1 MVTILSEL
9 LTFKFKN
16 SIIVMK
22 YGVRS
27 IFTKRSVET
36 QNVRS
41 VTMKK
46 LLALL
51 LALVMVLS
59 FAACNNVENEPENP
73 DNSQPESSEPEAK
86 TYAEKFAAEIEELK
100 AKYAAPGLEVTD
112 AFSEDVQKAVE
123 DFIAT
128 YGGTEN
134 AYVVF
139 DFDNTCSVFDVEEQL
154 AVHQLRTM
162 TFAVTPEELP
172 GVLMEGIGDLEEI
185 RENDYSEPS
194 TYQAWIND
202 IVKAYT
208 YLYETYGPFTAKG
221 LDEAAQAEIQADE
234 QWAEF
239 ATKMR
244 AMYALIGDMESA
256 SVSYPWVLYWFTGMT
271 EQEVYDLAYASHS
284 KYLTVES
291 SYETWTSPE
300 TIESEAGVVTVE
312 ITNGTCVSEPL
323 KNLWKSLDEA
333 GIDVWVCSASATDP
347 IRAAIDAFGLH
358 DYCTGMLAM
367 TNVVGE
373 DGKYEHEYDYETGC
387 GWVVDGEGWK
397 RDDAPIKAQTQ
408 GIGKVEA
415 IENAL
420 VPKYG
425 VGPLAGFMDSTG
437 DWNFTTEFDNLKL
450 VINFNRANRKVTDG
464 GGIAAVIAIYQRDY
478 LGYDLATAN
487 ANGDTLYVLQGREE
501 NGLRGMRSSS
511 FTMRLD
517 KDEELLFR
525 NDDNFTM
532 LHYLVANELTTEE
545 AINLFTV
552 KTSAED
558 SVIGVKHGCLSE
570 YAGYH
575 NIK

>member
-1 MVTILSEL
+1 
-9 LTFKFKN
+9 
-16 SIIVMK
+16 MK
-22 YGVRS
+22 YGVNS
-27 IFTKRSVET
+27 IFTKKKCRNT
-36 QNVRS
+36 KNVRS

-46 LLALL
+46 LLAML

-59 FAACNNVENEPENP
+59 FAACGTPAEPEEP
-73 DNSQPESSEPEAK
+73 SEPEVPTEPEEPTEPEVEP
-86 TYAEKFAAEIEELK
+86 TYAEEFAAEIEELK

-112 AFSEDVQKAVE
+112 AFAEDVQKAID

-139 DFDNTCSVFDVEEQL
+139 DFDNTCSIFDVEEQL

-162 TFAVTPEELP
+162 TFAFTPEELP
-172 GVLMEGIGDLEEI
+172 EILKEGIGDLEEV
-185 RENDYSEPS
+185 RENDYSEPA

-234 QWAEF
+234 QWVEF

-244 AMYALIGDMESA
+244 AMYSFVGDVESA

-271 EQEVYDLAYASHS
+271 EQEVYDLAFASHS
-284 KYLTVES
+284 KYLEVES
-291 SYETWTSPE
+291 VYTTWTSPE
-300 TIESEAGVVTVE
+300 TIESEAGIVTVE
-312 ITNGTCVSEPL
+312 FTDGTCASEPL
-323 KNLWKSLDEA
+323 KGLWKALDEA

-358 DYCTGMLAM
+358 DYVTGMLAM

-373 DGKYEHEYDYETGC
+373 DGKYVHNYDYETGC
-387 GWVVDGEGWK
+387 GWLKDGDGWK

-408 GIGKVEA
+408 GVGKVTA
-415 IENAL
+415 INNAIL
-420 VPKYG
+420 PKYNN
-425 VGPLAGFMDSTG
+425 VGPLACFMDSTG
-437 DWNFTTEFDNLKL
+437 DWNFCTEYANTKL

-464 GGIAAVIAIYQRDY
+464 GGIAAAIAIYQRDY

-501 NGLRGMRSSS
+501 NGLRGLRSSN
-511 FTMRLD
+511 FTMRLG
-517 KDEELLFR
+517 KDTELLFR
-525 NDDNFTM
+525 EDNNFIM
-532 LHYLVANELTTEE
+532 LHYMIANELTTEE

-552 KTSAED
+552 KTAAED
-558 SVIGVKHGCLSE
+558 SVIDVKYGCVSE
-570 YAGYH
+570 YAGYK

>member
-1 MVTILSEL
+1 M
-9 LTFKFKN
+9 
-16 SIIVMK
+16 
-22 YGVRS
+22 
-27 IFTKRSVET
+27 FTKKKCRNT
-36 QNVRS
+36 KNVRS

-46 LLALL
+46 LLAML

-59 FAACNNVENEPENP
+59 FAACGTTPAEPE
-73 DNSQPESSEPEAK
+73 EPEVPETQEPEEPTEPEVEP
-86 TYAEKFAAEIEELK
+86 TYAEEFAAEIEELK

-112 AFSEDVQKAVE
+112 AFAEDVQKAID

-139 DFDNTCSVFDVEEQL
+139 DFDNTCSIFDVEEQL

-162 TFAVTPEELP
+162 TFAFTPEELP
-172 GVLMEGIGDLEEI
+172 EILKEGIGDLEEV
-185 RENDYSEPS
+185 RENDYSEPA

-234 QWAEF
+234 QWVEF

-244 AMYALIGDMESA
+244 AMYSFVGDVESA

-271 EQEVYDLAYASHS
+271 EQEVYDLAFASHS
-284 KYLTVES
+284 KYLEVES
-291 SYETWTSPE
+291 VYTTWTSPE
-300 TIESEAGVVTVE
+300 TIESEAGIVTVE
-312 ITNGTCVSEPL
+312 FTDGTCASEPL
-323 KNLWKSLDEA
+323 KGLWKALDEA

-358 DYCTGMLAM
+358 EYCTGMIAM

-373 DGKYEHEYDYETGC
+373 DGKYVHNYDYETGC
-387 GWVVDGEGWK
+387 GWLADGDGWK

-408 GIGKVEA
+408 GVGKVTA
-415 IENAL
+415 INNAIL
-420 VPKYG
+420 PKYNN
-425 VGPLAGFMDSTG
+425 VGPLACFMDSTG
-437 DWNFTTEFDNLKL
+437 DWNFCTEYENTKL

-464 GGIAAVIAIYQRDY
+464 GGIAAAIAIYQRDY

-501 NGLRGMRSSS
+501 NGLRGLRSSN
-511 FTMRLD
+511 FTMRLG
-517 KDEELLFR
+517 KDTELLFR
-525 NDDNFTM
+525 EDNNFIM
-532 LHYLVANELTTEE
+532 LHYMIANELTTEE

-552 KTSAED
+552 KTAAED
-558 SVIGVKHGCLSE
+558 SVIDVKYGCVSE
-570 YAGYH
+570 YAGYK

>member
-1 MVTILSEL
+1 
-9 LTFKFKN
+9 
-16 SIIVMK
+16 
-22 YGVRS
+22 
-27 IFTKRSVET
+27 
-36 QNVRS
+36 
-41 VTMKK
+41 MKK
-46 LLALL
+46 LLAML

-59 FAACNNVENEPENP
+59 LAACGTTEPET
-73 DNSQPESSEPEAK
+73 PEVPEEPEVETPEEPEVEL
-86 TYAEKFAAEIEELK
+86 TYAEANAAAIEELK

-112 AFSEDVQKAVE
+112 AFAEDVQKAID

-139 DFDNTCSVFDVEEQL
+139 DFDNTCSIFDVEEQL
-154 AVHQLRTM
+154 AAHQLRTM
-162 TFAVTPEELP
+162 TFAFTPEELP
-172 GVLMEGIGDLEEI
+172 EILKEGIGDLEEV
-185 RENDYSEPS
+185 RENDYSEPA

-234 QWAEF
+234 QWVEF

-244 AMYALIGDMESA
+244 AMYSFVGDVESA

-271 EQEVYDLAYASHS
+271 EHEVYDLAFASHS
-284 KYLTVES
+284 KYLEVES
-291 SYETWTSPE
+291 VYTTWTSPE
-300 TIESEAGVVTVE
+300 TIESEAGIVTVE
-312 ITNGTCVSEPL
+312 FTDGTCASEPL
-323 KNLWKSLDEA
+323 KGLWKALDEA

-358 DYCTGMLAM
+358 EYCTGMIAM

-373 DGKYEHEYDYETGC
+373 DGKYVHTYDYETGC
-387 GWVVDGEGWK
+387 GWLADGDGWK

-408 GIGKVEA
+408 GVGKVTA
-415 IENAL
+415 INNAIL
-420 VPKYG
+420 PKYNN
-425 VGPLAGFMDSTG
+425 VGPLACFMDSTG
-437 DWNFTTEFDNLKL
+437 DWNFCTEYANTKL

-464 GGIAAVIAIYQRDY
+464 GGIAAAIAIYQRDY

-501 NGLRGMRSSS
+501 NGLRGLRSSN
-511 FTMRLD
+511 FTMRLG
-517 KDEELLFR
+517 KDTELLFR
-525 NDDNFTM
+525 EDNNFIM
-532 LHYLVANELTTEE
+532 LHYMIANELTTEE
-545 AINLFTV
+545 AISLFTV
-552 KTSAED
+552 KTAAED
-558 SVIGVKHGCLSE
+558 SVIDVKYGCVSE
-570 YAGYH
+570 YAGYK

>member
-1 MVTILSEL
+1 
-9 LTFKFKN
+9 
-16 SIIVMK
+16 
-22 YGVRS
+22 
-27 IFTKRSVET
+27 
-36 QNVRS
+36 
-41 VTMKK
+41 MKK
-46 LLALL
+46 LLAML

-59 FAACNNVENEPENP
+59 FAACGTTDEPVEEPDAPVEEPTDEPEV
-73 DNSQPESSEPEAK
+73 EP
-86 TYAEKFAAEIEELK
+86 TYAEEFAAEIEELK

-112 AFSEDVQKAVE
+112 AFAEDVQKAID

-139 DFDNTCSVFDVEEQL
+139 DFDNTCSIFDVEEQL
-154 AVHQLRTM
+154 AAHQLRTM
-162 TFAVTPEELP
+162 TFAFTPEELP
-172 GVLMEGIGDLEEI
+172 EILKEGIGDLEEV
-185 RENDYSEPS
+185 RENDYSEPA

-234 QWAEF
+234 QWVEF

-244 AMYALIGDMESA
+244 AMYSFVGDVESA

-271 EQEVYDLAYASHS
+271 EQEVYDLAFASHS
-284 KYLTVES
+284 KYLEVES
-291 SYETWTSPE
+291 VYTTWTSPE
-300 TIESEAGVVTVE
+300 TIESEAGIVTVE
-312 ITNGTCVSEPL
+312 FTDGTCASEPL
-323 KNLWKSLDEA
+323 KGLWKALDEA

-358 DYCTGMLAM
+358 EYCTGMIAM

-373 DGKYEHEYDYETGC
+373 DGKYVHTYDYETGC
-387 GWVVDGEGWK
+387 GWLADGEGWK

-408 GIGKVEA
+408 GVGKVTA
-415 IENAL
+415 INNAIL
-420 VPKYG
+420 PKYNN
-425 VGPLAGFMDSTG
+425 VGPLACFMDSTG
-437 DWNFTTEFDNLKL
+437 DWNFCTEYANTKL

-464 GGIAAVIAIYQRDY
+464 GGIAAAIAIYQRDY

-501 NGLRGMRSSS
+501 NGLRGLRSSN
-511 FTMRLD
+511 FTMRLG
-517 KDEELLFR
+517 KDTELLFR
-525 NDDNFTM
+525 EDNNFIM
-532 LHYLVANELTTEE
+532 LHYMIANELTTEE

-552 KTSAED
+552 KTAAED
-558 SVIGVKHGCLSE
+558 SVIDVKYGCVSE
-570 YAGYH
+570 YAGYK

>member
-1 MVTILSEL
+1 
-9 LTFKFKN
+9 
-16 SIIVMK
+16 MK
-22 YGVRS
+22 YGVNS
-27 IFTKRSVET
+27 IFTKKKCRNTE
-36 QNVRS
+36 NVRS

-46 LLALL
+46 LLAML

-59 FAACNNVENEPENP
+59 FAACGTPAEPEEP
-73 DNSQPESSEPEAK
+73 SEPEVPTEPEEPTEPEVEP
-86 TYAEKFAAEIEELK
+86 TYAEEFAAEIEELK

-112 AFSEDVQKAVE
+112 AFAEDVQKAID

-139 DFDNTCSVFDVEEQL
+139 DFDNTCSIFDVEEQL

-162 TFAVTPEELP
+162 TFAFTPEELP
-172 GVLMEGIGDLEEI
+172 EILKEGIGDLEEV
-185 RENDYSEPS
+185 RENDYSEPA

-234 QWAEF
+234 QWVEF

-244 AMYALIGDMESA
+244 AMYSFVGDVESA

-271 EQEVYDLAYASHS
+271 EQEVYDLAFASHS
-284 KYLTVES
+284 KYLEVES
-291 SYETWTSPE
+291 VYTTWTSPE
-300 TIESEAGVVTVE
+300 TIESEAGIVTVE
-312 ITNGTCVSEPL
+312 FTDGTCASEPL
-323 KNLWKSLDEA
+323 KGLWKALDEA

-358 DYCTGMLAM
+358 EYCTGMIAM

-373 DGKYEHEYDYETGC
+373 DGKYVHTYDYETGC
-387 GWVVDGEGWK
+387 GWLKDGDGWK

-408 GIGKVEA
+408 GVGKVTA
-415 IENAL
+415 INNAIL
-420 VPKYG
+420 PKYNN
-425 VGPLAGFMDSTG
+425 VGPLACFMDSTG
-437 DWNFTTEFDNLKL
+437 DWNFCTEYANTKL

-464 GGIAAVIAIYQRDY
+464 GGIAAAIAIYQRDY

-501 NGLRGMRSSS
+501 NGLRGLRSSN
-511 FTMRLD
+511 FTMRLG
-517 KDEELLFR
+517 KDTELLFR
-525 NDDNFTM
+525 EDNNFIM
-532 LHYLVANELTTEE
+532 LHYMIANELTTEE

-552 KTSAED
+552 KTAAED
-558 SVIGVKHGCLSE
+558 SVIDVKYGCVSE
-570 YAGYH
+570 YAGYK

>member
-1 MVTILSEL
+1 
-9 LTFKFKN
+9 
-16 SIIVMK
+16 
-22 YGVRS
+22 
-27 IFTKRSVET
+27 
-36 QNVRS
+36 
-41 VTMKK
+41 MKK
-46 LLALL
+46 LLAML

-59 FAACNNVENEPENP
+59 FAACGTPAEPEEP
-73 DNSQPESSEPEAK
+73 SEPEVPTEPEEPTEPEVEP
-86 TYAEKFAAEIEELK
+86 TYAEEFAAEIEELK

-112 AFSEDVQKAVE
+112 AFAEDVQKAID

-139 DFDNTCSVFDVEEQL
+139 DFDNTCSIFDVEEQL

-162 TFAVTPEELP
+162 TFAFTPEELP
-172 GVLMEGIGDLEEI
+172 EILKEGIGDLEEV
-185 RENDYSEPS
+185 RENDYSEPA

-234 QWAEF
+234 QWVEF

-244 AMYALIGDMESA
+244 AMYSFVGDVESA

-271 EQEVYDLAYASHS
+271 EQEVYDLAFASHS
-284 KYLTVES
+284 KYLEVES
-291 SYETWTSPE
+291 VYTTWTSPE
-300 TIESEAGVVTVE
+300 TIESEAGIVTVE
-312 ITNGTCVSEPL
+312 FTDGTCASEPL
-323 KNLWKSLDEA
+323 KGLWKALDEA

-358 DYCTGMLAM
+358 EYCTGMIAM

-373 DGKYEHEYDYETGC
+373 DGKYVHNYDYETGC
-387 GWVVDGEGWK
+387 GWLADGDGWK

-408 GIGKVEA
+408 GVGKVTA
-415 IENAL
+415 INNAIL
-420 VPKYG
+420 PKYNN
-425 VGPLAGFMDSTG
+425 VGPLACFMDSTG
-437 DWNFTTEFDNLKL
+437 DWNFCTEYENTKL

-464 GGIAAVIAIYQRDY
+464 GGIAAAIAIYQRDY

-501 NGLRGMRSSS
+501 NGLRGLRSSN
-511 FTMRLD
+511 FTMRLG
-517 KDEELLFR
+517 KDTELLFR
-525 NDDNFTM
+525 EDNNFIM
-532 LHYLVANELTTEE
+532 LHYMIANELTTEE

-552 KTSAED
+552 KTAAED
-558 SVIGVKHGCLSE
+558 SVIDVKYGCVSE
-570 YAGYH
+570 YAGYK

>member
-1 MVTILSEL
+1 
-9 LTFKFKN
+9 
-16 SIIVMK
+16 
-22 YGVRS
+22 
-27 IFTKRSVET
+27 
-36 QNVRS
+36 
-41 VTMKK
+41 MKK
-46 LLALL
+46 LLAML

-59 FAACNNVENEPENP
+59 FAACGTTEEPVEEPVE
-73 DNSQPESSEPEAK
+73 EPTEEPVEEPVEL
-86 TYAEKFAAEIEELK
+86 TYAEEFAAEIEELK

-112 AFSEDVQKAVE
+112 AFAEDVQKAID

-139 DFDNTCSVFDVEEQL
+139 DFDNTCSIFDVEEQL

-162 TFAVTPEELP
+162 TFAFTPEELP
-172 GVLMEGIGDLEEI
+172 EILKEGIGDLEEV
-185 RENDYSEPS
+185 RENDYSEPA

-234 QWAEF
+234 QWVEF

-244 AMYALIGDMESA
+244 AMYSFVGDVESA

-271 EQEVYDLAYASHS
+271 EQEVYDLAFASHS
-284 KYLTVES
+284 KYLEVES
-291 SYETWTSPE
+291 VYTTWTSPE
-300 TIESEAGVVTVE
+300 TIESEAGIVTVE
-312 ITNGTCVSEPL
+312 FTDGTCASEPL
-323 KNLWKSLDEA
+323 KGLWKALDEA

-358 DYCTGMLAM
+358 EYCTGMIAM

-373 DGKYEHEYDYETGC
+373 DGKYVHSYDYETGC
-387 GWVVDGEGWK
+387 GWLADGEGWV

-408 GIGKVEA
+408 GVGKVTA
-415 IENAL
+415 INNAIY
-420 VPKYG
+420 PKYG
-425 VGPLAGFMDSTG
+425 CGPLACFMDSTG
-437 DWNFTTEFDNLKL
+437 DWNFCTEYANTKL

-464 GGIAAVIAIYQRDY
+464 GGVAAVLAIYQKDY

-501 NGLRGMRSSS
+501 NGLRGLRSSN
-511 FTMRLD
+511 FTMRLG
-517 KDEELLFR
+517 KDTELLFR
-525 NDDNFTM
+525 EDKNFTL
-532 LHYLVANELTTEE
+532 LHYIVANELTTEE
-545 AINLFTV
+545 VVNTFTV
-552 KTSAED
+552 KDDSILGFTVGCIKAED
-558 SVIGVKHGCLSE
+558 G
-570 YAGYH
+570 YAGYK

>member
-1 MVTILSEL
+1 
-9 LTFKFKN
+9 
-16 SIIVMK
+16 
-22 YGVRS
+22 
-27 IFTKRSVET
+27 
-36 QNVRS
+36 
-41 VTMKK
+41 MKK
-46 LLALL
+46 LLAML

-59 FAACNNVENEPENP
+59 FAACGTPAEPEEP
-73 DNSQPESSEPEAK
+73 SEPEVPTEPEEPTEPEVEL
-86 TYAEKFAAEIEELK
+86 TYAEEFAAEIEELK

-112 AFSEDVQKAVE
+112 AFAEDVQKAID

-139 DFDNTCSVFDVEEQL
+139 DFDNTCSIFDVEEQL

-162 TFAVTPEELP
+162 TFAFTPEELP
-172 GVLMEGIGDLEEI
+172 EILKEGIGDLEEV
-185 RENDYSEPS
+185 RENDYSEPA

-234 QWAEF
+234 QWVEF

-244 AMYALIGDMESA
+244 AMYSFVGDVESA

-271 EQEVYDLAYASHS
+271 EQEVYDLAFASHS
-284 KYLTVES
+284 KYLEVES
-291 SYETWTSPE
+291 VYTTWTSPE
-300 TIESEAGVVTVE
+300 TIESEAGIVTVE
-312 ITNGTCVSEPL
+312 FTDGTCASEPL
-323 KNLWKSLDEA
+323 KGLWKALDEA

-358 DYCTGMLAM
+358 DYVTGMLAM

-373 DGKYEHEYDYETGC
+373 DGKYVHNYDYETGC
-387 GWVVDGEGWK
+387 GWLKDGDGWK

-408 GIGKVEA
+408 GVGKVTA
-415 IENAL
+415 INNAIL
-420 VPKYG
+420 PKYNN
-425 VGPLAGFMDSTG
+425 VGPLACFMDSTG
-437 DWNFTTEFDNLKL
+437 DWNFCTEYANTKL

-464 GGIAAVIAIYQRDY
+464 GGIAAAIAIYQKDY

-501 NGLRGMRSSS
+501 NGLRGLRSSN

-517 KDEELLFR
+517 KDTELLFR
-525 NDDNFTM
+525 EDNNFIM
-532 LHYLVANELTTEE
+532 LHYMIANELTTEE

-552 KTSAED
+552 KTAAED
-558 SVIGVKHGCLSE
+558 SVIDVKYGCVSE
-570 YAGYH
+570 YAGYK

>member
-1 MVTILSEL
+1 
-9 LTFKFKN
+9 
-16 SIIVMK
+16 
-22 YGVRS
+22 
-27 IFTKRSVET
+27 
-36 QNVRS
+36 
-41 VTMKK
+41 MKK
-46 LLALL
+46 LLAML

-59 FAACNNVENEPENP
+59 FAACGTTPAEPEEP
-73 DNSQPESSEPEAK
+73 SEPEVPAEPETPAEPEVEP
-86 TYAEKFAAEIEELK
+86 TYAEEFAAEIEELK

-112 AFSEDVQKAVE
+112 AFAEDVQKAID

-139 DFDNTCSVFDVEEQL
+139 DFDNTCSIFDVEEQL

-162 TFAVTPEELP
+162 TFAFTPEELP
-172 GVLMEGIGDLEEI
+172 EILKEGIGDLEEV
-185 RENDYSEPS
+185 RENDYSEPA

-234 QWAEF
+234 QWVEF

-244 AMYALIGDMESA
+244 AMYSFVGDVESA

-271 EQEVYDLAYASHS
+271 EQEVYDLAFASHS
-284 KYLTVES
+284 KYLEVES
-291 SYETWTSPE
+291 VYTTWTSPE
-300 TIESEAGVVTVE
+300 TIESEAGIVTVE
-312 ITNGTCVSEPL
+312 FTDGTCASEPL
-323 KNLWKSLDEA
+323 KGLWKALDEA

-358 DYCTGMLAM
+358 EYCTGMIAM

-373 DGKYEHEYDYETGC
+373 DGKYVHTYDYETGC
-387 GWVVDGEGWK
+387 GWLADGEGWV

-408 GIGKVEA
+408 GVGKVTA
-415 IENAL
+415 INNAIL
-420 VPKYG
+420 PKYNN
-425 VGPLAGFMDSTG
+425 VGPLACFMDSTG
-437 DWNFTTEFDNLKL
+437 DWNFCTEYANTKL

-464 GGIAAVIAIYQRDY
+464 GGIAAAIAIYQRDY
-478 LGYDLATAN
+478 LGYDLATAT
-487 ANGDTLYVLQGREE
+487 ANGDTYYVLQGREE
-501 NGLRGMRSSS
+501 NGLRGLRSSN
-511 FTMRLD
+511 FTMRLG
-517 KDEELLFR
+517 KDTELLFR
-525 NDDNFTM
+525 EDNNFIM
-532 LHYLVANELTTEE
+532 LHYMIANELTTEE

-552 KTSAED
+552 KTAAED
-558 SVIGVKHGCLSE
+558 SVIDVKYGCVSE
-570 YAGYH
+570 YAGYK

>member
-1 MVTILSEL
+1 
-9 LTFKFKN
+9 
-16 SIIVMK
+16 
-22 YGVRS
+22 
-27 IFTKRSVET
+27 
-36 QNVRS
+36 
-41 VTMKK
+41 MKK
-46 LLALL
+46 LLAML

-59 FAACNNVENEPENP
+59 LAACGTPAEPEEP
-73 DNSQPESSEPEAK
+73 SEPEVPTEPEEPTEPEVEP
-86 TYAEKFAAEIEELK
+86 TYAEEFAAEIEELK

-112 AFSEDVQKAVE
+112 AFAEDVQKAID

-139 DFDNTCSVFDVEEQL
+139 DFDNTCSIFDVEEQL

-162 TFAVTPEELP
+162 TFAFTPEELP
-172 GVLMEGIGDLEEI
+172 EILKEGIGDLEEV
-185 RENDYSEPS
+185 RENDYSEPA

-234 QWAEF
+234 QWVEF

-244 AMYALIGDMESA
+244 AMYSFVGDVESA

-271 EQEVYDLAYASHS
+271 EQEVYDLAFASHS
-284 KYLTVES
+284 KYLEVES
-291 SYETWTSPE
+291 VYTTWTSPE
-300 TIESEAGVVTVE
+300 TIESEAGIVTVE
-312 ITNGTCVSEPL
+312 FTDGTCASEPL
-323 KNLWKSLDEA
+323 KGLWKALDEA

-358 DYCTGMLAM
+358 EYCTGMIAM

-373 DGKYEHEYDYETGC
+373 DGKYVHNYDYETGC
-387 GWVVDGEGWK
+387 GWLADGDGWK

-408 GIGKVEA
+408 GVGKVTA
-415 IENAL
+415 INNAIL
-420 VPKYG
+420 PKYNN
-425 VGPLAGFMDSTG
+425 VGPLACFMDSTG
-437 DWNFTTEFDNLKL
+437 DWNFCTEYANTKL

-464 GGIAAVIAIYQRDY
+464 GGIAAAVAIYQKDY

-501 NGLRGMRSSS
+501 NGLRGLRSSN
-511 FTMRLD
+511 FTMRLG
-517 KDEELLFR
+517 KDTELLFR
-525 NDDNFTM
+525 EDNNFIM
-532 LHYLVANELTTEE
+532 LHYMIANELTTEE

-552 KTSAED
+552 KTAAED
-558 SVIGVKHGCLSE
+558 SVIDVKYGCVSE
-570 YAGYH
+570 YAGYK

>member
-1 MVTILSEL
+1 
-9 LTFKFKN
+9 
-16 SIIVMK
+16 MK
-22 YGVRS
+22 YGVNS
-27 IFTKRSVET
+27 IFTKKKCRNT
-36 QNVRS
+36 KNVRS

-46 LLALL
+46 LLAML

-59 FAACNNVENEPENP
+59 FAACGTPAEPEEP
-73 DNSQPESSEPEAK
+73 SEPEVPTEPEEPTEPEVEP
-86 TYAEKFAAEIEELK
+86 TYAEEFAAEIEELK

-112 AFSEDVQKAVE
+112 AFAEDVQKAID

-139 DFDNTCSVFDVEEQL
+139 DFDNTCSIFDVEEQL

-162 TFAVTPEELP
+162 TFAFTPEELP
-172 GVLMEGIGDLEEI
+172 EILKEGIGDLEEV
-185 RENDYSEPS
+185 RENDYSEPA

-234 QWAEF
+234 QWVEF

-244 AMYALIGDMESA
+244 AMYSFVGDVESA

-271 EQEVYDLAYASHS
+271 EQEVYDLAFASHS
-284 KYLTVES
+284 KYLEVES
-291 SYETWTSPE
+291 VYTTWTSPE
-300 TIESEAGVVTVE
+300 TIESEAGIVTVE
-312 ITNGTCVSEPL
+312 FTDGTCASEPL
-323 KNLWKSLDEA
+323 KGLWKALDEA

-358 DYCTGMLAM
+358 DYVTGMLAM

-373 DGKYEHEYDYETGC
+373 DGKYVHNYDYETGC
-387 GWVVDGEGWK
+387 GWLKDGDGWK

-408 GIGKVEA
+408 GVGKVTA
-415 IENAL
+415 INNAIL
-420 VPKYG
+420 PKYNN
-425 VGPLAGFMDSTG
+425 VGPLACFMDSTG
-437 DWNFTTEFDNLKL
+437 DWNFCTEYANTKL

-464 GGIAAVIAIYQRDY
+464 GGIAAAIAIYQKDY

-501 NGLRGMRSSS
+501 NGLRGLRSSN

-517 KDEELLFR
+517 KDTELLFR
-525 NDDNFTM
+525 EDNNFIM
-532 LHYLVANELTTEE
+532 LHYMIANELTTEE

-552 KTSAED
+552 KTAAED
-558 SVIGVKHGCLSE
+558 SVIDVKYGCVSE
-570 YAGYH
+570 YAGYK

>member
-1 MVTILSEL
+1 
-9 LTFKFKN
+9 
-16 SIIVMK
+16 
-22 YGVRS
+22 
-27 IFTKRSVET
+27 
-36 QNVRS
+36 
-41 VTMKK
+41 MKK
-46 LLALL
+46 LLAML

-59 FAACNNVENEPENP
+59 FAACGTTPAEPEEP
-73 DNSQPESSEPEAK
+73 SEPEVPTEPEEPTEPEVEP
-86 TYAEKFAAEIEELK
+86 TYAEEFAAEIEELK

-112 AFSEDVQKAVE
+112 AFAEDVQKAID

-139 DFDNTCSVFDVEEQL
+139 DFDNTCSIFDVEEQL

-162 TFAVTPEELP
+162 TFAFTPEELP
-172 GVLMEGIGDLEEI
+172 EILKEGIGDLEEV
-185 RENDYSEPS
+185 RENDYSEPA

-234 QWAEF
+234 QWVEF

-244 AMYALIGDMESA
+244 AMYSFVGDVESA

-271 EQEVYDLAYASHS
+271 EQEVYDLAFASHS
-284 KYLTVES
+284 KYLEVES
-291 SYETWTSPE
+291 VYTTWTSPE
-300 TIESEAGVVTVE
+300 TIESEAGIVTVE
-312 ITNGTCVSEPL
+312 FTDGTCASEPL
-323 KNLWKSLDEA
+323 KGLWKALDEA

-358 DYCTGMLAM
+358 EYATGMIAM

-373 DGKYEHEYDYETGC
+373 DGKYVHTYDYETGC
-387 GWVVDGEGWK
+387 GWLADGEGWV

-408 GIGKVEA
+408 GVGKVTA
-415 IENAL
+415 INNAIL
-420 VPKYG
+420 PKYNN
-425 VGPLAGFMDSTG
+425 VGPLACFMDSTG
-437 DWNFTTEFDNLKL
+437 DWNFCTEYANTKL

-464 GGIAAVIAIYQRDY
+464 GGIAAAIAIYQRDY
-478 LGYDLATAN
+478 LGYDLATAT

-501 NGLRGMRSSS
+501 NGLRGLRSSN
-511 FTMRLD
+511 FTMRLG
-517 KDEELLFR
+517 KDTELLFR
-525 NDDNFTM
+525 EDNNFIM
-532 LHYLVANELTTEE
+532 LHYMIANELTTEE

-552 KTSAED
+552 KTAAED
-558 SVIGVKHGCLSE
+558 SVIDVKYGCVSE
-570 YAGYH
+570 YAGYK

>member
-1 MVTILSEL
+1 
-9 LTFKFKN
+9 
-16 SIIVMK
+16 
-22 YGVRS
+22 
-27 IFTKRSVET
+27 
-36 QNVRS
+36 
-41 VTMKK
+41 MKK
-46 LLALL
+46 LLAML

-59 FAACNNVENEPENP
+59 FAACGTTEEPVEEPDAPVEEPTDEPEV
-73 DNSQPESSEPEAK
+73 EP
-86 TYAEKFAAEIEELK
+86 TYAEEFAAEIEELK

-112 AFSEDVQKAVE
+112 AFAEDVQKAID

-139 DFDNTCSVFDVEEQL
+139 DFDNTCSIFDVEEQL

-162 TFAVTPEELP
+162 TFAFTPEELP
-172 GVLMEGIGDLEEI
+172 EILKEGIGDLEEV
-185 RENDYSEPS
+185 RENDYSEPA

-234 QWAEF
+234 QWVEF

-244 AMYALIGDMESA
+244 AMYAFVGDVESA

-271 EQEVYDLAYASHS
+271 EQEVYDLAFASHS
-284 KYLTVES
+284 KYLEVES
-291 SYETWTSPE
+291 VYTTWTSPE
-300 TIESEAGVVTVE
+300 TIESEAGIVTVE
-312 ITNGTCVSEPL
+312 FTDGTCASEPL
-323 KNLWKSLDEA
+323 KGLWKALDEA

-358 DYCTGMLAM
+358 EYCTGMIAM

-373 DGKYEHEYDYETGC
+373 DGKYVHTYDYETGC
-387 GWVVDGEGWK
+387 GWLKDGDGWK

-408 GIGKVEA
+408 GVGKVTA
-415 IENAL
+415 INNAIL
-420 VPKYG
+420 PKYNN
-425 VGPLAGFMDSTG
+425 VGPLACFMDSTG
-437 DWNFTTEFDNLKL
+437 DWNFCTEYANTKL

-464 GGIAAVIAIYQRDY
+464 GGIAAAIAIYQKDY

-501 NGLRGMRSSS
+501 NGLRGLRSSN
-511 FTMRLD
+511 FTMRLG
-517 KDEELLFR
+517 KDTELLFR
-525 NDDNFTM
+525 EDNNFIM
-532 LHYLVANELTTEE
+532 LHYMIANELTTEE

-552 KTSAED
+552 KTAAED
-558 SVIGVKHGCLSE
+558 SVIDVKYGCVSE
-570 YAGYH
+570 YAGYK

>member
-1 MVTILSEL
+1 
-9 LTFKFKN
+9 
-16 SIIVMK
+16 
-22 YGVRS
+22 
-27 IFTKRSVET
+27 
-36 QNVRS
+36 
-41 VTMKK
+41 MKK
-46 LLALL
+46 LLAML

-59 FAACNNVENEPENP
+59 FAACGTPAEPEEP
-73 DNSQPESSEPEAK
+73 SEPEVPTEPEEPTEPEVEP
-86 TYAEKFAAEIEELK
+86 TYAEEFAAEIEELK

-112 AFSEDVQKAVE
+112 AFAEDVQKAID

-139 DFDNTCSVFDVEEQL
+139 DFDNTCSIFDVEEQL

-162 TFAVTPEELP
+162 TFAFTPEELP
-172 GVLMEGIGDLEEI
+172 EILKEGIGDLEEV
-185 RENDYSEPS
+185 RENDYSEPA

-234 QWAEF
+234 QWVEF

-244 AMYALIGDMESA
+244 AMYSFVGDVESA

-271 EQEVYDLAYASHS
+271 EQEVYDLAFASHS
-284 KYLTVES
+284 KYLEVES
-291 SYETWTSPE
+291 VYTTWTSPE
-300 TIESEAGVVTVE
+300 TIESEAGIVTVE
-312 ITNGTCVSEPL
+312 FTDGTCASEPL
-323 KNLWKSLDEA
+323 KGLWKALDEA

-358 DYCTGMLAM
+358 EYCTGMIAM

-373 DGKYEHEYDYETGC
+373 DGKYVHTYDYETGC
-387 GWVVDGEGWK
+387 GWLKDGDGWK

-408 GIGKVEA
+408 GVGKVTA
-415 IENAL
+415 INNAIL
-420 VPKYG
+420 PKYNN
-425 VGPLAGFMDSTG
+425 VGPLACFMDSTG
-437 DWNFTTEFDNLKL
+437 DWNFCTEYANTKL

-464 GGIAAVIAIYQRDY
+464 GGIAAAIAIYQRDY

-501 NGLRGMRSSS
+501 NGLRGLRSSN
-511 FTMRLD
+511 FTMRLG
-517 KDEELLFR
+517 KDTELLFR
-525 NDDNFTM
+525 EDNNFIM
-532 LHYLVANELTTEE
+532 LHYMIANELTTEE

-552 KTSAED
+552 KTAAED
-558 SVIGVKHGCLSE
+558 SVIDVKYGCVSE
-570 YAGYH
+570 YAGYK

>member
-1 MVTILSEL
+1 
-9 LTFKFKN
+9 
-16 SIIVMK
+16 
-22 YGVRS
+22 
-27 IFTKRSVET
+27 
-36 QNVRS
+36 
-41 VTMKK
+41 MKK
-46 LLALL
+46 LLAML

-59 FAACNNVENEPENP
+59 FAACGTTPAEPE
-73 DNSQPESSEPEAK
+73 EPEVPETQEPEEPTEPEVEP
-86 TYAEKFAAEIEELK
+86 TYAEEFAAEIEELK

-112 AFSEDVQKAVE
+112 AFAEDVQKAID

-139 DFDNTCSVFDVEEQL
+139 DFDNTCSIFDVEEQL

-162 TFAVTPEELP
+162 TFAFTPEELP
-172 GVLMEGIGDLEEI
+172 EILKEGIGDLEEV
-185 RENDYSEPS
+185 RENDYSEPA

-234 QWAEF
+234 QWVEF

-244 AMYALIGDMESA
+244 AMYSFVGDVESA

-271 EQEVYDLAYASHS
+271 EQEVYDLAFASHS
-284 KYLTVES
+284 KYLEVES
-291 SYETWTSPE
+291 VYTTWTSPE
-300 TIESEAGVVTVE
+300 TIESEAGIVTVE
-312 ITNGTCVSEPL
+312 FTDGTCASEPL
-323 KNLWKSLDEA
+323 KGLWKALDEA

-358 DYCTGMLAM
+358 EYCTGMIAM

-373 DGKYEHEYDYETGC
+373 DGKYVHNYDYETGC
-387 GWVVDGEGWK
+387 GWLADGDGWK

-408 GIGKVEA
+408 GVGKVTA
-415 IENAL
+415 INNAIL
-420 VPKYG
+420 PKYNN
-425 VGPLAGFMDSTG
+425 VGPLACFMDSTG
-437 DWNFTTEFDNLKL
+437 DWNFCTEYENTKL

-464 GGIAAVIAIYQRDY
+464 GGIAAAIAIYQRDY

-501 NGLRGMRSSS
+501 NGLRGLRSSN
-511 FTMRLD
+511 FTMRLG
-517 KDEELLFR
+517 KDTELLFR
-525 NDDNFTM
+525 EDNNFIM
-532 LHYLVANELTTEE
+532 LHYMIANELTTEE

-552 KTSAED
+552 KTAAED
-558 SVIGVKHGCLSE
+558 SVIDVKYGCVSE
-570 YAGYH
+570 YAGYK

>member
-1 MVTILSEL
+1 
-9 LTFKFKN
+9 
-16 SIIVMK
+16 
-22 YGVRS
+22 
-27 IFTKRSVET
+27 
-36 QNVRS
+36 
-41 VTMKK
+41 MKK
-46 LLALL
+46 LLAML

-59 FAACNNVENEPENP
+59 FAACGTPAEPEEP
-73 DNSQPESSEPEAK
+73 SEPEVPTEPEEPTEPEVEP
-86 TYAEKFAAEIEELK
+86 TYAEEFAAEIEELK

-112 AFSEDVQKAVE
+112 AFAEDVQKAID

-139 DFDNTCSVFDVEEQL
+139 DFDNTCSIFDVEEQL

-162 TFAVTPEELP
+162 TFAFTPEELP
-172 GVLMEGIGDLEEI
+172 EILKEGIGDLEEV
-185 RENDYSEPS
+185 RENDYSEPA

-234 QWAEF
+234 QWVEF

-244 AMYALIGDMESA
+244 AMYSFVGDVESA

-271 EQEVYDLAYASHS
+271 EQEVYDLAFASHS
-284 KYLTVES
+284 KYLEVES
-291 SYETWTSPE
+291 VYTTWTSPE
-300 TIESEAGVVTVE
+300 TIESEAGIVTVE
-312 ITNGTCVSEPL
+312 FTDGTCASEPL
-323 KNLWKSLDEA
+323 KGLWKALDEA

-358 DYCTGMLAM
+358 DYVTGMLAM

-373 DGKYEHEYDYETGC
+373 DGKYVHNYDYETGC
-387 GWVVDGEGWK
+387 GWLKDGDGWK

-408 GIGKVEA
+408 GVGKVTA
-415 IENAL
+415 INNAIL
-420 VPKYG
+420 PKYNN
-425 VGPLAGFMDSTG
+425 VGPLACFMDSTG
-437 DWNFTTEFDNLKL
+437 DWNFCTEYANTKL

-464 GGIAAVIAIYQRDY
+464 GGIAAAIAIYQKDY

-501 NGLRGMRSSS
+501 NGLRGLRSSN

-517 KDEELLFR
+517 KDTELLFR
-525 NDDNFTM
+525 EDNNFIM
-532 LHYLVANELTTEE
+532 LHYMIANELTTEE

-552 KTSAED
+552 KTAAED
-558 SVIGVKHGCLSE
+558 SVIDVKYGCVSE
-570 YAGYH
+570 YAGYK

>member
-1 MVTILSEL
+1 
-9 LTFKFKN
+9 
-16 SIIVMK
+16 
-22 YGVRS
+22 
-27 IFTKRSVET
+27 
-36 QNVRS
+36 
-41 VTMKK
+41 MKK
-46 LLALL
+46 LLAML

-59 FAACNNVENEPENP
+59 FAACGTTPAEPE
-73 DNSQPESSEPEAK
+73 EPEVPETQEPEEPTEPEVEP
-86 TYAEKFAAEIEELK
+86 TYAEEFAAEIEELK

-112 AFSEDVQKAVE
+112 AFAEDVQKAID

-139 DFDNTCSVFDVEEQL
+139 DFDNTCSIFDVEEQL
-154 AVHQLRTM
+154 AAHQLRTM
-162 TFAVTPEELP
+162 TFAFTPEELP
-172 GVLMEGIGDLEEI
+172 EILKEGIGDLEEV
-185 RENDYSEPS
+185 RENDYSEPA

-234 QWAEF
+234 QWVEF

-244 AMYALIGDMESA
+244 AMYSFVGDVESA

-271 EQEVYDLAYASHS
+271 EQEVYDLAFASHS
-284 KYLTVES
+284 KYLEVES
-291 SYETWTSPE
+291 VYTTWTSPE
-300 TIESEAGVVTVE
+300 TIESEAGIVTFE
-312 ITNGTCVSEPL
+312 FTDGTCASEPL
-323 KNLWKSLDEA
+323 KGLWKALDEA

-358 DYCTGMLAM
+358 EYCTGMIAM

-373 DGKYEHEYDYETGC
+373 DGKYVHTYDYETGC
-387 GWVVDGEGWK
+387 GWLKDGDGWK

-408 GIGKVEA
+408 GVGKVTA
-415 IENAL
+415 INNAIL
-420 VPKYG
+420 PKYNN
-425 VGPLAGFMDSTG
+425 VGPLACFMDSTG
-437 DWNFTTEFDNLKL
+437 DWNFCTEYANTKL

-464 GGIAAVIAIYQRDY
+464 GGIAAAIAIYQKDY

-501 NGLRGMRSSS
+501 NGLRGLRSSN
-511 FTMRLD
+511 FTMRLG
-517 KDEELLFR
+517 KDTELLFR
-525 NDDNFTM
+525 EDNNFIM
-532 LHYLVANELTTEE
+532 LHYMIANELTTEE

-552 KTSAED
+552 KTAAED
-558 SVIGVKHGCLSE
+558 SVIDVKYGCVSE
-570 YAGYH
+570 YAGYK

>member
-1 MVTILSEL
+1 
-9 LTFKFKN
+9 
-16 SIIVMK
+16 
-22 YGVRS
+22 
-27 IFTKRSVET
+27 
-36 QNVRS
+36 
-41 VTMKK
+41 MKK
-46 LLALL
+46 LLAML

-59 FAACNNVENEPENP
+59 FAACGTTEEPVEEPDAPVEEPTDEPEV
-73 DNSQPESSEPEAK
+73 EP
-86 TYAEKFAAEIEELK
+86 TYAEEFAAEIEELK

-112 AFSEDVQKAVE
+112 AFAEDVQKAID

-139 DFDNTCSVFDVEEQL
+139 DFDNTCSIFDVEEQL

-162 TFAVTPEELP
+162 TFAFTPEELP
-172 GVLMEGIGDLEEI
+172 EILKEGIGDLEEV
-185 RENDYSEPS
+185 RENDYSEPA

-234 QWAEF
+234 QWVEF

-244 AMYALIGDMESA
+244 AMYAFVGDVESA

-271 EQEVYDLAYASHS
+271 EQEVYDLAFASHS
-284 KYLTVES
+284 KYLEVES
-291 SYETWTSPE
+291 VYTTWTSPE
-300 TIESEAGVVTVE
+300 TIESEAGIVTVE
-312 ITNGTCVSEPL
+312 FTDGTCASEPL
-323 KNLWKSLDEA
+323 KGLWKALDEA

-358 DYCTGMLAM
+358 EYCTGMIAM

-373 DGKYEHEYDYETGC
+373 DGKYVHTYDYETGC
-387 GWVVDGEGWK
+387 GWLKDGDGWK

-408 GIGKVEA
+408 GVGKVTA
-415 IENAL
+415 INNAIL
-420 VPKYG
+420 PKYNN
-425 VGPLAGFMDSTG
+425 VGPLACFMDSTG
-437 DWNFTTEFDNLKL
+437 DWNFCTEYANTKL

-464 GGIAAVIAIYQRDY
+464 GGIAAAVAIYQKDY

-501 NGLRGMRSSS
+501 NGLRGLRSSN
-511 FTMRLD
+511 FTMRLG
-517 KDEELLFR
+517 KDTELLFR
-525 NDDNFTM
+525 EDNNFIM
-532 LHYLVANELTTEE
+532 LHYMIANELTTEE

-552 KTSAED
+552 KTAAED
-558 SVIGVKHGCLSE
+558 SVIDVKYGCVSE
-570 YAGYH
+570 YAGYK

>member
-1 MVTILSEL
+1 
-9 LTFKFKN
+9 
-16 SIIVMK
+16 
-22 YGVRS
+22 
-27 IFTKRSVET
+27 
-36 QNVRS
+36 
-41 VTMKK
+41 MKK
-46 LLALL
+46 LLAML

-59 FAACNNVENEPENP
+59 FAACGTTPAEPE
-73 DNSQPESSEPEAK
+73 EPEVPETQEPEEPTEPEVEP
-86 TYAEKFAAEIEELK
+86 TYAEEFAAEIEELK

-112 AFSEDVQKAVE
+112 AFAEDVQKAID

-139 DFDNTCSVFDVEEQL
+139 DFDNTCSIFDVEEQL

-162 TFAVTPEELP
+162 TFAFTPEELP
-172 GVLMEGIGDLEEI
+172 EILKEGIGDLEEV
-185 RENDYSEPS
+185 RENDYSEPA

-234 QWAEF
+234 QWVEF

-244 AMYALIGDMESA
+244 AMYSFVGDVESA

-271 EQEVYDLAYASHS
+271 EQEVYDLAFASHS
-284 KYLTVES
+284 KYLEVES
-291 SYETWTSPE
+291 VYTTWTSPE
-300 TIESEAGVVTVE
+300 TIESEAGIVTVE
-312 ITNGTCVSEPL
+312 FTDGTCASEPL
-323 KNLWKSLDEA
+323 KGLWKALDEA

-358 DYCTGMLAM
+358 EYCTGMIAM

-373 DGKYEHEYDYETGC
+373 DGKYVHNYDYETGC
-387 GWVVDGEGWK
+387 GWLADGDGWK

-408 GIGKVEA
+408 GVGKVTA
-415 IENAL
+415 INNAIL
-420 VPKYG
+420 PKYNN
-425 VGPLAGFMDSTG
+425 VGPLACFMDSTG
-437 DWNFTTEFDNLKL
+437 DWNFCTEYENTKL
-450 VINFNRANRKVTDG
+450 VINFNRANRKITDG
-464 GGIAAVIAIYQRDY
+464 GGIAAAIAIYQRDY

-501 NGLRGMRSSS
+501 NGLRGLRSSN
-511 FTMRLD
+511 FTMRLG
-517 KDEELLFR
+517 KDTELLFR
-525 NDDNFTM
+525 EDNNFIM
-532 LHYLVANELTTEE
+532 LHYMIANELTTEE

-552 KTSAED
+552 KTAAED
-558 SVIGVKHGCLSE
+558 SVIDVKYGCVSE
-570 YAGYH
+570 YAGYK

>member
-1 MVTILSEL
+1 
-9 LTFKFKN
+9 
-16 SIIVMK
+16 
-22 YGVRS
+22 
-27 IFTKRSVET
+27 
-36 QNVRS
+36 
-41 VTMKK
+41 MKK
-46 LLALL
+46 LLAML

-59 FAACNNVENEPENP
+59 FAACGTPAEPEEP
-73 DNSQPESSEPEAK
+73 SEPEVPTEPEEPTEPEVEP
-86 TYAEKFAAEIEELK
+86 TYAEANAAAIEELK

-112 AFSEDVQKAVE
+112 AFAEDVQKAID

-139 DFDNTCSVFDVEEQL
+139 DFDNTCSIFDVEEQL
-154 AVHQLRTM
+154 AIHQLRTM
-162 TFAVTPEELP
+162 TFAFTPEELP
-172 GVLMEGIGDLEEI
+172 AILMEGIGDLEEV
-185 RENDYSEPS
+185 RENDYSEPA

-208 YLYETYGPFTAKG
+208 YLYENYGPFDAKG
-221 LDEAAQAEIQADE
+221 LDEEAQAAIQADE
-234 QWAEF
+234 QWVEF

-244 AMYALIGDMESA
+244 AMYGLIGDMESA

-271 EQEVYDLAYASHS
+271 EQEVYELAYASHT
-284 KYLTVES
+284 KYTAVES
-291 SYETWTSPE
+291 NYETWTSPE
-300 TIESEAGVVTVE
+300 TIESEAGIVTIE
-312 ITNGTCVSEPL
+312 FTNGTCASEPL
-323 KNLWKSLDEA
+323 KGLWKALDEA

-358 DYCTGMLAM
+358 DYVTGMIAM
-367 TNVVGE
+367 TDLVGE
-373 DGKYEHEYDYETGC
+373 DGKYILGYDYETGC
-387 GWVVDGEGWK
+387 GWLKDGDGWK

-408 GIGKVEA
+408 GVGKVEA
-415 IENAL
+415 INNAI

-437 DWNFTTEFDNLKL
+437 DWNFCTEYANLKL

-464 GGIAAVIAIYQRDY
+464 GGIAAAVAIYQRDY

-487 ANGDTLYVLQGREE
+487 ANGDTYYVLQGREE
-501 NGLRGMRSSS
+501 NGLRGLRSSN

-517 KDEELLFR
+517 KDTELLFR
-525 NDDNFTM
+525 EDNNFIM
-532 LHYLVANELTTEE
+532 LHYMVENELTTEE

-552 KTSAED
+552 KTAAED
-558 SVIGVKHGCLSE
+558 SVIDVKYGCVSE

>member
-1 MVTILSEL
+1 
-9 LTFKFKN
+9 
-16 SIIVMK
+16 
-22 YGVRS
+22 
-27 IFTKRSVET
+27 
-36 QNVRS
+36 
-41 VTMKK
+41 MKK
-46 LLALL
+46 LLAML

-59 FAACNNVENEPENP
+59 FAACGTTEEPVEEPDAPVEEPTDEPEV
-73 DNSQPESSEPEAK
+73 EP
-86 TYAEKFAAEIEELK
+86 TYAEEFAAEIEELK

-112 AFSEDVQKAVE
+112 AFAEDVQKAID

-139 DFDNTCSVFDVEEQL
+139 DFDNTCSIFDVEEQL

-162 TFAVTPEELP
+162 TFAFTPEELP
-172 GVLMEGIGDLEEI
+172 EILKEGIGDLEEV
-185 RENDYSEPS
+185 RENDYSEPA

-234 QWAEF
+234 QWVEF

-244 AMYALIGDMESA
+244 AMYSFVGDVESA
-256 SVSYPWVLYWFTGMT
+256 AVSYPWVLYWFTGMT
-271 EQEVYDLAYASHS
+271 EQEVYDLAFASHS
-284 KYLTVES
+284 KYLEVES
-291 SYETWTSPE
+291 VYTTWTSPE
-300 TIESEAGVVTVE
+300 TIESEAGIVTVE
-312 ITNGTCVSEPL
+312 FTDGTCASEPL
-323 KNLWKSLDEA
+323 KGLWKALDEA

-358 DYCTGMLAM
+358 EYCTGMIAM

-373 DGKYEHEYDYETGC
+373 DGKYVHTYDYETGC
-387 GWVVDGEGWK
+387 GWLADGEGWK

-408 GIGKVEA
+408 GVGKVTA
-415 IENAL
+415 INNAIL
-420 VPKYG
+420 PKYNN
-425 VGPLAGFMDSTG
+425 VGPLACFMDSTG
-437 DWNFTTEFDNLKL
+437 DWNFCTEYANTKL

-464 GGIAAVIAIYQRDY
+464 GGIAAAVAIYQKDY

-501 NGLRGMRSSS
+501 NGLRGLRSSN
-511 FTMRLD
+511 FTMRLG
-517 KDEELLFR
+517 KDTELLFR
-525 NDDNFTM
+525 EDNNFIM
-532 LHYLVANELTTEE
+532 LHYMIANELTTEE

-552 KTSAED
+552 KTAAED
-558 SVIGVKHGCLSE
+558 SVIDVKYGCVSE
-570 YAGYH
+570 YAGYK

>member
-1 MVTILSEL
+1 
-9 LTFKFKN
+9 
-16 SIIVMK
+16 
-22 YGVRS
+22 
-27 IFTKRSVET
+27 
-36 QNVRS
+36 
-41 VTMKK
+41 MKK
-46 LLALL
+46 LLAML

-59 FAACNNVENEPENP
+59 FAACGTTPAEPEEP
-73 DNSQPESSEPEAK
+73 AEPEVPAEPETPAEPEVEP
-86 TYAEKFAAEIEELK
+86 TYAEEFAAEIEELK

-112 AFSEDVQKAVE
+112 AFAEDVQKAID

-139 DFDNTCSVFDVEEQL
+139 DFDNTCSIFDVEEQL

-162 TFAVTPEELP
+162 TFAFTPEELP
-172 GVLMEGIGDLEEI
+172 EILKEGIGDLEEV
-185 RENDYSEPS
+185 RENDYSEPA

-234 QWAEF
+234 QWVEF

-244 AMYALIGDMESA
+244 AMYSFVGDVESA

-271 EQEVYDLAYASHS
+271 EQEVYDLAFASHS
-284 KYLTVES
+284 KYLEVES
-291 SYETWTSPE
+291 VYTTWTSPE
-300 TIESEAGVVTVE
+300 TIESEAGIVTVE
-312 ITNGTCVSEPL
+312 FTDGTCASEPL
-323 KNLWKSLDEA
+323 KGLWKALDEA

-358 DYCTGMLAM
+358 EYCTGMIAM

-373 DGKYEHEYDYETGC
+373 DGKYVHTYNYETGC
-387 GWVVDGEGWK
+387 GWLADGEGWV

-408 GIGKVEA
+408 GVGKVTA
-415 IENAL
+415 INNAIL
-420 VPKYG
+420 PKYNN
-425 VGPLAGFMDSTG
+425 VGPLACFMDSTG
-437 DWNFTTEFDNLKL
+437 DWNFCTEYANTKL

-464 GGIAAVIAIYQRDY
+464 GGIAAAIAIYQKDY

-501 NGLRGMRSSS
+501 NGLRGLRSSN
-511 FTMRLD
+511 FTMRLG
-517 KDEELLFR
+517 KDTELLFR
-525 NDDNFTM
+525 EDNNFIM
-532 LHYLVANELTTEE
+532 LHYMIANELTTEE

-552 KTSAED
+552 KTAAED
-558 SVIGVKHGCLSE
+558 SVIDVKYGCVSE
-570 YAGYH
+570 YAGYK

>member
-1 MVTILSEL
+1 
-9 LTFKFKN
+9 
-16 SIIVMK
+16 MK
-22 YGVRS
+22 YGVNS
-27 IFTKRSVET
+27 IFTKKKCRNTE
-36 QNVRS
+36 NVRS

-46 LLALL
+46 LLAML

-59 FAACNNVENEPENP
+59 FAACGTPAEPEEP
-73 DNSQPESSEPEAK
+73 SEPEVPTEPEEPTEPEVEP
-86 TYAEKFAAEIEELK
+86 TYAEEFAAEIEELK

-112 AFSEDVQKAVE
+112 AFADDVQKAID

-139 DFDNTCSVFDVEEQL
+139 DFDNTCSIFDVEEQL

-162 TFAVTPEELP
+162 TFAFTPEELP
-172 GVLMEGIGDLEEI
+172 EILKEGIGDLEEV
-185 RENDYSEPS
+185 RENDYSEPA

-234 QWAEF
+234 QWVEF

-244 AMYALIGDMESA
+244 AMYSFVGDVESA

-271 EQEVYDLAYASHS
+271 EQEVYDLAFASHS
-284 KYLTVES
+284 KYLEVES
-291 SYETWTSPE
+291 VYTTWTSPE
-300 TIESEAGVVTVE
+300 TIESEAGIVTVE
-312 ITNGTCVSEPL
+312 FTDGTCASEPL
-323 KNLWKSLDEA
+323 KGLWKALDEA

-358 DYCTGMLAM
+358 EYCTGMIAM

-373 DGKYEHEYDYETGC
+373 DGKYVHTYDYETGC
-387 GWVVDGEGWK
+387 GWLKDGDGWK

-408 GIGKVEA
+408 GVGKVTA
-415 IENAL
+415 INNAIL
-420 VPKYG
+420 PKYNN
-425 VGPLAGFMDSTG
+425 VGPLACFMDSTG
-437 DWNFTTEFDNLKL
+437 DWNFCTEYANTKL

-464 GGIAAVIAIYQRDY
+464 GGIAAAIAIYQKDY

-501 NGLRGMRSSS
+501 NGLRGLRSSN
-511 FTMRLD
+511 FTMRLG
-517 KDEELLFR
+517 KDTELLFR
-525 NDDNFTM
+525 EDNNFIM
-532 LHYLVANELTTEE
+532 LHYMIANELTTEE

-552 KTSAED
+552 KTAAED
-558 SVIGVKHGCLSE
+558 SVIDVKHGCVSE
-570 YAGYH
+570 YAGYK

>member
-1 MVTILSEL
+1 
-9 LTFKFKN
+9 
-16 SIIVMK
+16 
-22 YGVRS
+22 
-27 IFTKRSVET
+27 
-36 QNVRS
+36 
-41 VTMKK
+41 MKK
-46 LLALL
+46 LLAML

-59 FAACNNVENEPENP
+59 LAACGTTEPET
-73 DNSQPESSEPEAK
+73 PEVPEEPEVETPEEPEVEL
-86 TYAEKFAAEIEELK
+86 TYAEANAAAIEELK

-112 AFSEDVQKAVE
+112 AFAEDVQKAID

-139 DFDNTCSVFDVEEQL
+139 DFDNTCSNFDVEEQL
-154 AVHQLRTM
+154 AAHQLRTM
-162 TFAVTPEELP
+162 TFAFTPEELP
-172 GVLMEGIGDLEEI
+172 EILKEGIGDLEEV
-185 RENDYSEPS
+185 RENDYSEPA

-234 QWAEF
+234 QWVEF

-244 AMYALIGDMESA
+244 AMYSFVGDVESA

-271 EQEVYDLAYASHS
+271 EQEVYDLAFASHS
-284 KYLTVES
+284 KYLEVES
-291 SYETWTSPE
+291 VYTTWTSPE
-300 TIESEAGVVTVE
+300 TIESEAGIVTVE
-312 ITNGTCVSEPL
+312 FTDGTCASEPL
-323 KNLWKSLDEA
+323 KGLWKALDEA

-358 DYCTGMLAM
+358 EYCTGMIAM

-373 DGKYEHEYDYETGC
+373 DGKYVHNYDYETGC
-387 GWVVDGEGWK
+387 GWLADGDGWK

-408 GIGKVEA
+408 GVGKVTA
-415 IENAL
+415 INNAIL
-420 VPKYG
+420 PKYNN
-425 VGPLAGFMDSTG
+425 VGPLACFMDSTG
-437 DWNFTTEFDNLKL
+437 DWNFCTEYANTKL

-464 GGIAAVIAIYQRDY
+464 GGIAAAIAIYQRDY

-501 NGLRGMRSSS
+501 NGLRGLRSSN
-511 FTMRLD
+511 FTMRLG
-517 KDEELLFR
+517 KDTELLFR
-525 NDDNFTM
+525 EDNNFIM
-532 LHYLVANELTTEE
+532 LHYMIANELTTEE

-552 KTSAED
+552 KTAAED
-558 SVIGVKHGCLSE
+558 SVIDVKYGCVSE
-570 YAGYH
+570 YACYK

>member
-1 MVTILSEL
+1 
-9 LTFKFKN
+9 
-16 SIIVMK
+16 MK
-22 YGVRS
+22 YGVNS
-27 IFTKRSVET
+27 IFTKKKCRNTE
-36 QNVRS
+36 NVRS

-46 LLALL
+46 LLAML

-59 FAACNNVENEPENP
+59 LAACGTTEPET
-73 DNSQPESSEPEAK
+73 PEVPEEPEVETPEEPEVEP
-86 TYAEKFAAEIEELK
+86 TYAEEFAAEIEELK

-112 AFSEDVQKAVE
+112 AFAEDVQKAID

-139 DFDNTCSVFDVEEQL
+139 DFDNTCSIFDVEEQL
-154 AVHQLRTM
+154 AAHQLRTM
-162 TFAVTPEELP
+162 TFAFTPEELP
-172 GVLMEGIGDLEEI
+172 EILKEGIGDLEEV
-185 RENDYSEPS
+185 RENDYSEPA

-234 QWAEF
+234 QWVEF

-244 AMYALIGDMESA
+244 AMYSFVGDVESA

-271 EQEVYDLAYASHS
+271 EQEVYDLAFASHS
-284 KYLTVES
+284 KYLEVES
-291 SYETWTSPE
+291 VYTTWTSPE
-300 TIESEAGVVTVE
+300 TIESEAGIVTVE
-312 ITNGTCVSEPL
+312 FTDGTCASEPL
-323 KNLWKSLDEA
+323 KGLWKALDEA

-347 IRAAIDAFGLH
+347 IRAAIDAFSLH
-358 DYCTGMLAM
+358 EYCTGMIAM

-373 DGKYEHEYDYETGC
+373 DGKYVHNYDYETGC
-387 GWVVDGEGWK
+387 GWLADGDGWK

-408 GIGKVEA
+408 GVGKVTA
-415 IENAL
+415 INNAIL
-420 VPKYG
+420 PKYNN
-425 VGPLAGFMDSTG
+425 VGPLACFMDSTG
-437 DWNFTTEFDNLKL
+437 DWNFCTEYANTKL

-464 GGIAAVIAIYQRDY
+464 GGIAAAIAIYQRDY

-501 NGLRGMRSSS
+501 NGLRGLRSSN
-511 FTMRLD
+511 FTMRLG
-517 KDEELLFR
+517 KDTELLFR
-525 NDDNFTM
+525 EDNNFIM
-532 LHYLVANELTTEE
+532 LHYMIANELTTEE
-545 AINLFTV
+545 AISLFTV
-552 KTSAED
+552 KTAAED
-558 SVIGVKHGCLSE
+558 SVIDVKYGCVSE
-570 YAGYH
+570 YAGYK

>member
-1 MVTILSEL
+1 
-9 LTFKFKN
+9 
-16 SIIVMK
+16 
-22 YGVRS
+22 
-27 IFTKRSVET
+27 
-36 QNVRS
+36 
-41 VTMKK
+41 MKK
-46 LLALL
+46 LLAML

-59 FAACNNVENEPENP
+59 FAACGTPAEPEEP
-73 DNSQPESSEPEAK
+73 SEPEVPTEPEEPTEPEVEP
-86 TYAEKFAAEIEELK
+86 TYAEEFAAEIEELK

-112 AFSEDVQKAVE
+112 AFAEDVQKAID

-139 DFDNTCSVFDVEEQL
+139 DFDNTCSIFDVEEQL

-162 TFAVTPEELP
+162 TFAFTPEELP
-172 GVLMEGIGDLEEI
+172 EILKEGIGDLEEV
-185 RENDYSEPS
+185 RENDYSEPA

-234 QWAEF
+234 QWVEF

-244 AMYALIGDMESA
+244 AMYSFVGDVESA

-271 EQEVYDLAYASHS
+271 EQEVYDLAFASHS
-284 KYLTVES
+284 KYLEVES
-291 SYETWTSPE
+291 VYTTWTSPE
-300 TIESEAGVVTVE
+300 TIESEAGIVTVE
-312 ITNGTCVSEPL
+312 FTDGTCASEPL
-323 KNLWKSLDEA
+323 KGLWKALDEA

-358 DYCTGMLAM
+358 DYVTGMLAM

-373 DGKYEHEYDYETGC
+373 DGKYVHNYDYETGC
-387 GWVVDGEGWK
+387 GWLKDGDGWK

-408 GIGKVEA
+408 GVGKVTA
-415 IENAL
+415 INNAIL
-420 VPKYG
+420 PKYNN
-425 VGPLAGFMDSTG
+425 VGPLACFMDSTG
-437 DWNFTTEFDNLKL
+437 DWNFCTEYANTKL

-464 GGIAAVIAIYQRDY
+464 GGIAAAIAIYQRDY

-501 NGLRGMRSSS
+501 NGLRGLRSSN
-511 FTMRLD
+511 FTMRLG
-517 KDEELLFR
+517 KDTELLFR
-525 NDDNFTM
+525 EDNNFIM
-532 LHYLVANELTTEE
+532 LHYMIANELTTEE

-552 KTSAED
+552 KTAAED
-558 SVIGVKHGCLSE
+558 SVIDVKYGCVSE
-570 YAGYH
+570 YAGYK

>member
-1 MVTILSEL
+1 
-9 LTFKFKN
+9 
-16 SIIVMK
+16 
-22 YGVRS
+22 
-27 IFTKRSVET
+27 
-36 QNVRS
+36 
-41 VTMKK
+41 MKK
-46 LLALL
+46 LLAML

-59 FAACNNVENEPENP
+59 FAACGTTEEPVEEPDAPVEEPTDEPEV
-73 DNSQPESSEPEAK
+73 EP
-86 TYAEKFAAEIEELK
+86 TYAEEFAAEIEELK

-112 AFSEDVQKAVE
+112 AFAEDVQKAID

-139 DFDNTCSVFDVEEQL
+139 DFDNTCSIFDVEEQL
-154 AVHQLRTM
+154 AAHQLRTM
-162 TFAVTPEELP
+162 TFAFTPEELP
-172 GVLMEGIGDLEEI
+172 EILKEGIGDLEEV
-185 RENDYSEPS
+185 RENDYSEPA

-234 QWAEF
+234 QWVEF

-244 AMYALIGDMESA
+244 AMYSFVGDVESA
-256 SVSYPWVLYWFTGMT
+256 AVSYPWVLYWFTGMT
-271 EQEVYDLAYASHS
+271 EQEVYDLAFASHS
-284 KYLTVES
+284 KYLEVES
-291 SYETWTSPE
+291 VYTTWTSPE
-300 TIESEAGVVTVE
+300 TIESEAGIVTVE
-312 ITNGTCVSEPL
+312 FTDGTCASEPL
-323 KNLWKSLDEA
+323 KGLWKALDEA

-358 DYCTGMLAM
+358 EYCTGMIAM

-373 DGKYEHEYDYETGC
+373 DGKYVHNYDYETGC
-387 GWVVDGEGWK
+387 GWLADGDGWK

-408 GIGKVEA
+408 GVGKVTA
-415 IENAL
+415 INNAIL
-420 VPKYG
+420 PKYNN
-425 VGPLAGFMDSTG
+425 VGPLACFMDSTG
-437 DWNFTTEFDNLKL
+437 DWNFCTEYANTKL

-464 GGIAAVIAIYQRDY
+464 GGIAAAVAIYQKDY

-501 NGLRGMRSSS
+501 NGLRGLRSSN
-511 FTMRLD
+511 FTMRLG
-517 KDEELLFR
+517 KDTELLFR
-525 NDDNFTM
+525 EDNNFIM
-532 LHYLVANELTTEE
+532 LHYMIANELTTEE

-552 KTSAED
+552 KTAAED
-558 SVIGVKHGCLSE
+558 SVIDVKYGCVSE
-570 YAGYH
+570 YAGYK

>member
-1 MVTILSEL
+1 
-9 LTFKFKN
+9 
-16 SIIVMK
+16 
-22 YGVRS
+22 
-27 IFTKRSVET
+27 
-36 QNVRS
+36 
-41 VTMKK
+41 MKK
-46 LLALL
+46 LLAML

-59 FAACNNVENEPENP
+59 FAACGTPAEPEEP
-73 DNSQPESSEPEAK
+73 SEPEVPTEPEEPTEPEVEP
-86 TYAEKFAAEIEELK
+86 TYAEEFAAEIEELK

-112 AFSEDVQKAVE
+112 AFAEDVQKAID

-139 DFDNTCSVFDVEEQL
+139 DFDNTCSIFDVEEQL

-162 TFAVTPEELP
+162 TFAFTPEELP
-172 GVLMEGIGDLEEI
+172 EILKEGIGDLEEV
-185 RENDYSEPS
+185 RENDYSEPA

-234 QWAEF
+234 QWVEF

-244 AMYALIGDMESA
+244 AMYSFVGDVESA

-271 EQEVYDLAYASHS
+271 EQEVYDLAFASHS
-284 KYLTVES
+284 KYLEVES
-291 SYETWTSPE
+291 VYTTWTSPE
-300 TIESEAGVVTVE
+300 TIESEAGIVTVE
-312 ITNGTCVSEPL
+312 FTDGTCASEPL
-323 KNLWKSLDEA
+323 KGLWKALDEA

-358 DYCTGMLAM
+358 DYVTGMLAM

-373 DGKYEHEYDYETGC
+373 DGKYVHNYDYETGC
-387 GWVVDGEGWK
+387 GWLKDGDGWK

-408 GIGKVEA
+408 GVGKVTA
-415 IENAL
+415 INNAIL
-420 VPKYG
+420 PKYNN
-425 VGPLAGFMDSTG
+425 VGPLACFMDSTG
-437 DWNFTTEFDNLKL
+437 DWNFCTEYANTKL

-464 GGIAAVIAIYQRDY
+464 GGIAAAIAIYQKDY

-501 NGLRGMRSSS
+501 NGLRGLRSSN

-517 KDEELLFR
+517 KDTELLFR
-525 NDDNFTM
+525 EDNNFIM
-532 LHYLVANELTTEE
+532 LHYMIANELTTEA

-552 KTSAED
+552 KTAAED
-558 SVIGVKHGCLSE
+558 SVIDVKYGCVSE
-570 YAGYH
+570 YAGYK

>member
-1 MVTILSEL
+1 
-9 LTFKFKN
+9 
-16 SIIVMK
+16 
-22 YGVRS
+22 
-27 IFTKRSVET
+27 
-36 QNVRS
+36 
-41 VTMKK
+41 MKK
-46 LLALL
+46 LLAML

-59 FAACNNVENEPENP
+59 FAACGTPAEPEEP
-73 DNSQPESSEPEAK
+73 SEPEVPTEPEEPTEPEVEP
-86 TYAEKFAAEIEELK
+86 TYAEEFAAEIEELK

-112 AFSEDVQKAVE
+112 AFAEDVQKAID

-139 DFDNTCSVFDVEEQL
+139 DFDNTCSIFDVEAQL
-154 AVHQLRTM
+154 AAHQLRTM
-162 TFAVTPEELP
+162 TFAFTPEELP
-172 GVLMEGIGDLEEI
+172 EILKEGIGDLEEV
-185 RENDYSEPS
+185 RENDYSEPA

-234 QWAEF
+234 QWVEF

-244 AMYALIGDMESA
+244 AMYSFVGDVESA

-271 EQEVYDLAYASHS
+271 EQEVYDLAFASHS
-284 KYLTVES
+284 KYLEVES
-291 SYETWTSPE
+291 VYTTWTSPE
-300 TIESEAGVVTVE
+300 TIESEAGIVTVE
-312 ITNGTCVSEPL
+312 FTDGTCASEPL
-323 KNLWKSLDEA
+323 KGLWKALDEA

-358 DYCTGMLAM
+358 EYCTGMIAM

-373 DGKYEHEYDYETGC
+373 DGKYVHTYDYETGC
-387 GWVVDGEGWK
+387 GWLKDGDGWK

-408 GIGKVEA
+408 GVGKVTA
-415 IENAL
+415 INNAIL
-420 VPKYG
+420 PKYNN
-425 VGPLAGFMDSTG
+425 VGPLACFMDSTG
-437 DWNFTTEFDNLKL
+437 DWNFCTEYANTKL

-464 GGIAAVIAIYQRDY
+464 GGIAAAIAIYQRDY

-501 NGLRGMRSSS
+501 NGLRGLRSSN
-511 FTMRLD
+511 FTMRLG
-517 KDEELLFR
+517 KDTELLFR
-525 NDDNFTM
+525 EDNNFIM
-532 LHYLVANELTTEE
+532 LHYMIANELTTEE

-552 KTSAED
+552 KTAAED
-558 SVIGVKHGCLSE
+558 SVIDVKYGCVSE
-570 YAGYH
+570 YAGYK